1 MATDDNNAP
10 CGDTDLGPHRPD
22 NRAGLAQLNYR
33 ITTQPEALGRMLHL
47 LPRHKVTDPATNIP
61 RQPPPLETLRTRDLQ
76 DPTISLLDAW
86 AMACDVVSFY
96 SERIAQEGFLDTA
109 TQRRSVLELA
119 RMIGYELAPG
129 VASSVHLAFSVEGA
143 DDPYRVVQVG
153 PGVQAMSIPTE
164 KGKLPQIFETV
175 EEITARAEWNEIHAR
190 TERPQNLVLYNN
202 LSNDADA
209 KNGTLYL
216 FDLDNSFDGAALD
229 DDTVIIAAEAELEH
243 YHPMT
248 RRLDLPA
255 ALAKRIEDHQTNAE
269 IDPLLYALPV
279 NEVCLTGLGLNLR
292 KGTRM
297 LAVAQATEDDAR
309 VTAMPLRVV
318 SVTEDRGFGVT
329 RAVLTRSGSAPEKVR
344 RAPPFRLAKLRIG
357 TMPATRIE
365 LGTQAIETHVRGKT
379 WSGDGLSALVQSQ
392 SWQRAKIMTLVR
404 LLVRTPPETDA
415 ADAPGLGLHAM
426 RDGSGFFGNIAPLY
440 ATVNYGTD
448 TKGEHDKG
456 PYAHDWDGDAT
467 GAPNTIWMDGLGEK
481 YIDASNAHVYL
492 DREIKELQPN
502 GWAIIENASGGT
514 LGLRVTHVAIESRAD
529 FAITGKSTGVGFR
542 TADGGVLGL
551 DAEGSTTS
559 YNSFLFR
566 SAQLH
571 AVSTHLPLAG
581 VPLSAEL
588 PQNSTSVDL
597 DQLYLDLE
605 RGRPVA
611 LSGARKDAEGILGRE
626 THIIDEVQHIDG
638 ITRLLLSRQTAHPYA
653 RTTVRI
659 NANVALAT
667 HGEAAT
673 EDLGNGDARL
683 TFQSF
688 SLKRPPLTYVSAAN
702 ETGRAS
708 ILKIRVDGALWDE
721 VAALGQAGPEDA
733 VYEVRL
739 SDDGKA
745 HVRFGDG
752 LTGRRLPTGALNVKA
767 EYRSGVG
774 LSGEVPAEAISQL
787 KTRPLGVRAVV
798 NPSPATGASDPET
811 LKSARETA
819 PGTVKTLGRIV
830 SLTDYA
836 DFARS
841 FAGVGKAQARELWSG
856 QNKVIHVSV
865 APEADAELTASDPL
879 ITNLADAMNK
889 ARDPSR
895 PLILQPYSRRFFALT
910 ARITPDTA
918 YRAEDVS
925 LWARQQIEAL
935 FGYTARQLAQS
946 VSAAEIIGALHQATG
961 VVSVDLDALEVLLDG
976 STTGTVAVQLS
987 SVLPSFPATGPG
999 QRSQGADF
1007 APAQLLTVLPSAIT
1021 LVIMEAVDV

>member
-1 MATDDNNAP
+1 MATVNNNAP

-22 NRAGLAQLNYR
+22 NRAGLAQLKYR

-47 LPRHKVTDPATNIP
+47 LPRHKLTDPETDLP
-61 RQPPPLETLRTRDLQ
+61 RPPPLEALRTRNLQ

-175 EEITARAEWNEIHAR
+175 EEITARAEWNDIHAR

-202 LSNDADA
+202 PANDADA

-216 FDLDNSFDGAALD
+216 FDLDNSFDDSALD
-229 DDTVIIAAEAELEH
+229 DPDLVRIDAVAELKH

-279 NEVCLTGLGLNLR
+279 NEACLTGLGLNLR

-297 LAVAQATEDDAR
+297 LAVAQAAENGAP

-318 SVTEDRGFGVT
+318 SVSEDRGFGVT
-329 RAVLTRSGSAPEKVR
+329 RVVLTRSGSAPEKVR

-365 LGTQAIETHVRGKT
+365 LGTQAIDTLVRGKT

-404 LLVRTPPETDA
+404 SLIHPPPETDA
-415 ADAPGLGLHAM
+415 ADAPGLGLHVM
-426 RDGSGFFGNIAPLY
+426 RDSCGFFGNTAPLY
-440 ATVNYGTD
+440 ATVNYGID
-448 TKGEHDKG
+448 AEGNHDKK
-456 PYAHDWDGDAT
+456 PYTYDWDGGT
-467 GAPNTIWMDGLGEK
+467 SGAPNTIWMNGLGQK
-481 YIDASNAHVYL
+481 YIERGNAHVYL
-492 DREIKELQPN
+492 DREIKELQPDS
-502 GWAIIENASGGT
+502 WAIIENAGGGT

-529 FAITGKSTGVGFR
+529 FAITGKSTGVAFR
-542 TADGGVLGL
+542 TADGDEL
-551 DAEGSTTS
+551 DFKAEDGTIS

-566 SAQLH
+566 STQFH

-581 VPLSAEL
+581 VPLCAEL
-588 PQNSTSVDL
+588 PQNLTSVDL

-611 LSGARKDAEGILGRE
+611 LSGARADAEGIIGRE

-638 ITRLLLSRQTAHPYA
+638 ITRLLLGSETAYPYA

-667 HGEAAT
+667 HGEAAA

-683 TFQSF
+683 AFQSF
-688 SLKRPPLTYVSAAN
+688 TLKRPPLTYVSAAN

-708 ILKIRVDGALWDE
+708 TLKIRVDGALWDE

-739 SDDGKA
+739 SNDGKA

-752 LTGRRLPTGALNVKA
+752 HTGRRLPTGALNVKA
-767 EYRSGVG
+767 DYRSGIG
-774 LSGEVPAEAISQL
+774 LGGEVPAEAISQL

-811 LKSARETA
+811 LESARETA

-841 FAGVGKAQARELWSG
+841 FAGIGKAQARELWSG

-865 APEADAELTASDPL
+865 APEADAELSATDPL
-879 ITNLADAMNK
+879 ITNLTEAMNK

-895 PLILQPYSRRFFALT
+895 PLILQPCSRRFFALT

-918 YRAEDVS
+918 YRSEDVL

-946 VSAAEIIGALHQATG
+946 VSAAEIIAALHQVTG
-961 VVSVDLDALEVLLDG
+961 VVAVDLDALELLLDG
-976 STTGTVAVQLS
+976 STTGTVAVPLS
-987 SVLPSFPATGPG
+987 SVLPSLPATGPG
-999 QRSQGADF
+999 QRSQGANF

-1021 LVIMEAVDV
+1021 LMITEAADV